1 MRREL
6 QNHLEQP
13 ERCFKLC
20 PSSRAQALERIS
32 FISCWCLLAFQLCW
46 AELWSGCMCPQ
57 HHGGFLFQPFRVPS
71 IKLLSASHR
80 SQHPEHLAGW
90 LCWDLLRRCTCTSFE
105 YFAGEMW
112 DSPKYW
118 SSAHVGVFWA
128 GVWLHCLQNFIVKE
142 NVICRLLQHLEQ
154 KFETLKCLIWHTK
167 LQSDC
172 SRLLFFFLPKHSWKE
187 KALFLAEILWAN
199 FKGKIHFF
207 FSREF

>member
-6 QNHLEQP
+6 QNHLEQL

-71 IKLLSASHR
+71 IKLLSASHH

-105 YFAGEMW
+105 YSWRDVGLPQILIL
-112 DSPKYW
+112 SSCW
-118 SSAHVGVFWA
+118 SILSWGLASLPSE
-128 GVWLHCLQNFIVKE
+128 LHCK
-142 NVICRLLQHLEQ
+142 R
-154 KFETLKCLIWHTK
+154 KCDL
-167 LQSDC
+167 
-172 SRLLFFFLPKHSWKE
+172 
-187 KALFLAEILWAN
+187 
-199 FKGKIHFF
+199 
-207 FSREF
+207 